1 MVDCSIRF
9 TKIFF
14 LHFWFQADWNDTKV
28 NTKIGF
34 RADIKVPVKG
44 EVFFDGIKAPES
56 ALFLVGGLAYDFTEQ
71 VVSGILGMRGFWR
84 KAFSIDFLGIGNI
97 YLG

>member
-1 MVDCSIRF
+1 M
-9 TKIFF
+9 
-14 LHFWFQADWNDTKV
+14 
-28 NTKIGF
+28 
-34 RADIKVPVKG
+34 KG

-84 KAFSIDFLGIGNI
+84 KAFSMDFLGIGNI
-97 YLG
+97 YLGSYDISLKPNLLCIYVQNPSVI